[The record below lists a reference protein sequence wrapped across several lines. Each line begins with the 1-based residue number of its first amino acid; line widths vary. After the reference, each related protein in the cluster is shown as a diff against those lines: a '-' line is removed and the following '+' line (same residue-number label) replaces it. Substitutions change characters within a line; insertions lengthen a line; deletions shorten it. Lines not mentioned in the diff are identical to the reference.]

1 MTRELVMWFPLLTR
15 NRAKEHCAVCNKE
28 LIKFRYKPRNE
39 WDIQGMLCGDC
50 HVIKSMEH
58 SGRTESSGSKNR
70 HQMAEDEKEVSLKCG
85 MCDADFDSGSEH
97 LKARWQWNMDTNLI
111 LCKRCYSIKSKEYEK
126 RINYCAVCGNKMS
139 FFRYNPKPKWKIDGQ
154 LCRRCWD
161 NSNIHWKNQG

>member
-1 MTRELVMWFPLLTR
+1 MWFPLLTR
-15 NRAKEHCAVCNKE
+15 NKAKEHCAVCNKE

-70 HQMAEDEKEVSLKCG
+70 HQTVEDEKEVSLKCG
-85 MCDADFDSGSEH
+85 MCDADIDSGSEH
-97 LKARWQWNMDTNLI
+97 LKAKWQWNMDTNLI

-139 FFRYNPKPKWKIDGQ
+139 FFRYNPKPKWKIEGQ

-161 NSNIHWKNQG
+161 NSNIHWENQG

>member
-1 MTRELVMWFPLLTR
+1 M
-15 NRAKEHCAVCNKE
+15 VCNKE

-58 SGRTESSGSKNR
+58 SGCTESSGSKNR
-70 HQMAEDEKEVSLKCG
+70 HQMAEDEKEVSVKCG

-97 LKARWQWNMDTNLI
+97 LKAKWQWNMDTNLI

-126 RINYCAVCGNKMS
+126 RINYCAICGNKMS
-139 FFRYNPKPKWKIDGQ
+139 FFSTIRSLNGRLMASFVGGAGTILIFTGRTK
-154 LCRRCWD
+154 D
-161 NSNIHWKNQG
+161 NVVKSR

>member
-1 MTRELVMWFPLLTR
+1 MWFPLLTR
-15 NRAKEHCAVCNKE
+15 SKAKEHCTVCNKE

-58 SGRTESSGSKNR
+58 SGRTEGSGSKNQ
-70 HQMAEDEKEVSLKCG
+70 HQTVEDEKEVSLKCG
-85 MCDADFDSGSEH
+85 MCDADIDSGSEH
-97 LKARWQWNMDTNLI
+97 LKAKWQWNMDTHLI
-111 LCKRCYSIKSKEYEK
+111 LCRRCYSIKSKEYEK

-154 LCRRCWD
+154 LCRLCWD

>member
-1 MTRELVMWFPLLTR
+1 MNGIFEVCSAGIVTSLNPWNIQDAL
-15 NRAKEHCAVCNKE
+15 KAVE
-28 LIKFRYKPRNE
+28 A
-39 WDIQGMLCGDC
+39 
-50 HVIKSMEH
+50 
-58 SGRTESSGSKNR
+58 RTGIN
-70 HQMAEDEKEVSLKCG
+70 MVEDEKEVSLKCG
-85 MCDADFDSGSEH
+85 MCDADIGSGSEH
-97 LKARWQWNMDTNLI
+97 LKAKWQWNMDTNLI

>member
-1 MTRELVMWFPLLTR
+1 MWFPLLTR
-15 NRAKEHCAVCNKE
+15 NKAKEHCAVCNKE

-39 WDIQGMLCGDC
+39 WDMQGMLCGDC

-58 SGRTESSGSKNR
+58 SGRTESSGSKYR
-70 HQMAEDEKEVSLKCG
+70 HQMAEDEKEVSVKCG

-97 LKARWQWNMDTNLI
+97 LKAKWQWNMDTNLV
-111 LCKRCYSIKSKEYEK
+111 LCKPCYSIKSKEYEK
-126 RINYCAVCGNKMS
+126 RINYCAICGNKMS

>member
-1 MTRELVMWFPLLTR
+1 MWFPLLTR
-15 NRAKEHCAVCNKE
+15 NKAKEHCAVCNKE

-70 HQMAEDEKEVSLKCG
+70 HQMAEDEKEVSVKCG

-97 LKARWQWNMDTNLI
+97 LKAKWQWNMDTNLV
-111 LCKRCYSIKSKEYEK
+111 LCKPCYSIKSKEYEK
-126 RINYCAVCGNKMS
+126 RINYCAICGNKMS

>member
-1 MTRELVMWFPLLTR
+1 MWFPLLTR
-15 NRAKEHCAVCNKE
+15 NKAKEHCAVCNKE

-39 WDIQGMLCGDC
+39 WDMQGMLCGDC

-70 HQMAEDEKEVSLKCG
+70 HQMAEDEKEVSVKCG

-97 LKARWQWNMDTNLI
+97 LKAKWQWNMDTNLV
-111 LCKRCYSIKSKEYEK
+111 LCKPCYSIKSKEYEK
-126 RINYCAVCGNKMS
+126 RINYCAICGNKMS

>member
-1 MTRELVMWFPLLTR
+1 MWFPLLTR
-15 NRAKEHCAVCNKE
+15 NKAKEHCAVCNKE

-97 LKARWQWNMDTNLI
+97 LKAKWQWNMDTNLI